1 MTSTAFVKEM
11 NRQQLEALDKE
22 SLIEIVLA
30 LAQRIQKLE
39 DQLAKTSRNSGKPP
53 SSDGLKKPKT
63 RSLRKKGAHKSG
75 GQPGHEGHTL
85 SMVAEPT
92 YVIPHRLHQCSD
104 CGASLEEV
112 TVSRVE
118 RRQLFDVPPV
128 QVEVTEHQVEIKQC
142 PYCQKEVKADFP
154 ADVTQPVQYG
164 HRLRAQISYLNNYQL
179 LPWQRTCDLIEDFY
193 QHRPAQG
200 LIPSSNQQ
208 LVERIDP
215 SLAEIMGQ
223 LQQTNV
229 VHFDESGVRVV
240 GKLHWLH
247 VVSTP
252 ALTYYAVDPK
262 RGKAG
267 MDEVGILPEFK
278 GRAIHDHWKSY
289 FNYDQC
295 QHGLC
300 NAHHLRELN
309 FIVEQYEQP
318 WAQEMAQLL
327 LDIKTEVAQ
336 LSADQLA
343 LPSDRLE
350 AYSQQYD
357 QLIAQ
362 GLNANPQ
369 PPSPT
374 GKRGRKK
381 QTPPKNLLDRLQ
393 NYKAETLAFMYDRH
407 VPFDNNLAERDVRM
421 VKVKQK
427 VSGSFRTLAGAET
440 FCAIRSYISTV
451 RKHGHQVINEIYN
464 AFNGNPFIPLTFE
477 G

>member
-1 MTSTAFVKEM
+1 MTPLKEM
-11 NRQQLEALDKE
+11 NHQQLEMLDKE
-22 SLIEIVLA
+22 SLINIVLA
-30 LAQRIQKLE
+30 LADRIQKLE

-63 RSLRKKGAHKSG
+63 RSLRKKGERKSG
-75 GQPGHEGHTL
+75 GQQGHEGHTL
-85 SMVAEPT
+85 QMVAEPT
-92 YVIPHRLHQCSD
+92 HIIPHKLRQCSD
-104 CGASLEEV
+104 CGISLENV
-112 TVSRVE
+112 PVSGIE
-118 RRQLFDVPPV
+118 KRQVFDVPPV
-128 QVEVTEHQVEIKQC
+128 QVEVFEHQVEIKQC
-142 PYCQKEVKADFP
+142 PCCRKEVKASFP

-164 HRLRAQISYLNNYQL
+164 NRLRAQISYLNNYQL

-208 LVERIDP
+208 LGQRIDP
-215 SLAEIMGQ
+215 SLAEIWRQ
-223 LQQTNV
+223 LQQANLV
-229 VHFDESGVRVV
+229 NFDESGVRVV

-247 VVSTP
+247 VASTP
-252 ALTYYAVDPK
+252 KLTYYGVDPK
-262 RGKAG
+262 RGKEG

-289 FNYDQC
+289 FSYHQC
-295 QHGLC
+295 QHALC
-300 NAHHLRELN
+300 NVHHLRELN
-309 FIVEQYEQP
+309 FMVEQYGQS
-318 WAQEMAQLL
+318 WAEEMAQLL
-327 LDIKTEVAQ
+327 LDIKTEVEQ
-336 LSADQLA
+336 LPADQLA
-343 LPSDRLE
+343 LSTNHLE

-357 QLIAQ
+357 KLIDR
-362 GLNANPQ
+362 GLAANPQ
-369 PPSPT
+369 PSQPA

-393 NYKAETLAFMYDRH
+393 KYKPETLAFMYDRQ

-427 VSGSFRTLAGAET
+427 VSGSFRTLPGAET

-451 RKHGHQVINEIYN
+451 RKQGHNVIHEIYN
-464 AFNGNPFIPLTFE
+464 AFNGNPFIPLILD

>member
-1 MTSTAFVKEM
+1 MIPMKKI
-11 NRQQLEALDKE
+11 NRQQLEKLDKE
-22 SLIEIVLA
+22 SLIEIILA
-30 LAQRIQKLE
+30 LTERIQKLE

-63 RSLRKKGAHKSG
+63 RSLRKKGERKSG
-75 GQPGHEGHTL
+75 GQQGHEGHTL
-85 SMVAEPT
+85 QMVAEPT
-92 YVIPHRLHQCSD
+92 YVIPHQLHQCHD
-104 CGASLEEV
+104 CGASLADV
-112 TVSRVE
+112 PVSRLE
-118 RRQLFDVPPV
+118 KRQVFDIPPV
-128 QVEVTEHQVEIKQC
+128 QVEVFEHQAEIKQC
-142 PYCQKEVKADFP
+142 PCCGKEVKASFP
-154 ADVTQPVQYG
+154 DDVTQPVQYG
-164 HRLRAQISYLNNYQL
+164 NRLRAQISYLNNYQL

-200 LIPSSNQQ
+200 LISSSNQQ
-208 LVERIDP
+208 LEQGIDL
-215 SLAEIMGQ
+215 SLTEIWRQ
-223 LQQTNV
+223 LQQASV

-247 VVSTP
+247 VASTP
-252 ALTYYAVDPK
+252 ELTYYGVDPK
-262 RGKAG
+262 RGKEG

-300 NAHHLRELN
+300 NVHHLRELN

-318 WAQEMAQLL
+318 WAAEMAQLL
-327 LDIKTEVAQ
+327 LDIKTEIEQ
-336 LSADQLA
+336 LPADQFTLVTAA
-343 LPSDRLE
+343 LE
-350 AYSQQYD
+350 TYSQQYD
-357 QLIAQ
+357 KLIER
-362 GLNANPQ
+362 GLKANPQ
-369 PPSPT
+369 PPQPA

-393 NYKAETLAFMYDRH
+393 KYKAETLAFMYDRQ

-421 VKVKQK
+421 IKVKQK
-427 VSGSFRTLAGAET
+427 VSGSFRTLTGAET

-451 RKHGHQVINEIYN
+451 RKHGHNVIHEIYN
-464 AFNGNPFIPLTFE
+464 AFNGNPFIPLIFD

>member
-1 MTSTAFVKEM
+1 MTPLKEM
-11 NRQQLEALDKE
+11 NHQQLEMLDKE
-22 SLIEIVLA
+22 SLINIVLA
-30 LAQRIQKLE
+30 LADRIQKLE

-63 RSLRKKGAHKSG
+63 RSLRKKGERKSG
-75 GQPGHEGHTL
+75 GQQGHEGHTL
-85 SMVAEPT
+85 QMVAEPT
-92 YVIPHRLHQCSD
+92 HIIPHKLRQCSD
-104 CGASLEEV
+104 CGISLENV
-112 TVSRVE
+112 PVSGIE
-118 RRQLFDVPPV
+118 KRQVFDVPPV
-128 QVEVTEHQVEIKQC
+128 QVEVFEHQVEIKQC
-142 PYCQKEVKADFP
+142 PCCRKEVKASFP

-164 HRLRAQISYLNNYQL
+164 NRLRAQISYLNNYQL

-208 LVERIDP
+208 LGQRIDP
-215 SLAEIMGQ
+215 SLAEIWRQ
-223 LQQTNV
+223 LQQANPV
-229 VHFDESGVRVV
+229 NFDESGVRVV

-247 VVSTP
+247 VASTP
-252 ALTYYAVDPK
+252 KLTYYGVDPK
-262 RGKAG
+262 RGKEG

-289 FNYDQC
+289 FSYHQC
-295 QHGLC
+295 QHALC
-300 NAHHLRELN
+300 NVHHLRELN
-309 FIVEQYEQP
+309 FMVEQYGQS
-318 WAQEMAQLL
+318 WAEEMAQLL
-327 LDIKTEVAQ
+327 LDIKTEVEQ
-336 LSADQLA
+336 LPADQLA
-343 LPSDRLE
+343 LSTNHLE

-357 QLIAQ
+357 KLIDR
-362 GLNANPQ
+362 GLAANPQ
-369 PPSPT
+369 PSQPA

-393 NYKAETLAFMYDRH
+393 KYKPETLAFMYDRQ

-427 VSGSFRTLAGAET
+427 VSGSFRTLPGAET

-451 RKHGHQVINEIYN
+451 RKQGHNVIHEIYN
-464 AFNGNPFIPLTFE
+464 AFNGNPFIPLILD